1 MNKEEALTLKKKYK
15 MENLGCANCA
25 AKMEAGINKIPGV
38 ESCHINFMMQKMIL
52 EVKED
57 IPLQEVLQ
65 RAQKVVSD
73 FESDC
78 RIIE

>member
-1 MNKEEALTLKKKYK
+1 MKKKYK

-25 AKMEAGINKIPGV
+25 AKMEAGISKIPGV

-52 EVKED
+52 EVKDGTVFE
-57 IPLQEVLQ
+57 EVLQ

-73 FESDC
+73 YESDC
-78 RIIE
+78 KIIE

>member
-1 MNKEEALTLKKKYK
+1 MKKKYK

-52 EVKED
+52 DVED
-57 IPLQEVLQ
+57 EGRLGEVLNS
-65 RAQKVVSD
+65 AQKIVTGY
-73 FESDC
+73 EPDC
-78 RIIE
+78 RIIV